1 VLVAREILDIRSPES
16 NPAPDDDEEERED
29 KLAILEE
36 LERQEIELEQE
47 AARKIQVRLPTLNG
61 HFA

>member
-36 LERQEIELEQE
+36 LERQEI
-47 AARKIQVRLPTLNG
+47 KKLPG
-61 HFA
+61 KFRCVYQP